1 MSNNNVFD
9 KNPLISVI
17 IPIYNVEQFLSDCLD
32 TVLWQTYKNLEII
45 LVDDGSQDNS
55 GQICDDFASRD
66 NRIKVIHKKNG
77 GVSSA
82 RNTGIDISTGEYI
95 AFIDP
100 DDCITKDYF
109 STHIST
115 IKSEQADTSAVL
127 VQEMIDFIDI
137 KSAMIINPSPA
148 TNFEIKTEIESLNC
162 ILDKNRPWVGYCWN
176 KVFSASIIK
185 DNKLYFDE
193 GISMNEDSL
202 FNCNY
207 LLHASKVALIDARKY
222 IYRIHK
228 QSVTRKM
235 TIKSYLSKLNAYIK
249 IIKIARNFHDSIFL
263 KRVSVEFIKTWFAG
277 LHSVIKLDNSKLSS
291 LYKMNNILSEAIRN
305 VKLSQFSNK
314 LKVSILT
321 YLISPKLCTL
331 LYKVN
336 IFFSNTFAKTK
347 K

>member
-1 MSNNNVFD
+1 MSD

-32 TVLWQTYKNLEII
+32 TILWQTYSNLEII

-55 GQICDDFASRD
+55 GQICDDFASKD

-109 STHIST
+109 STHISA
-115 IKSEQADTSAVL
+115 IKNEQADTSAVL
-127 VQEMIDFIDI
+127 AQEMFDIIDI
-137 KSAMIINPSPA
+137 NSEMISNPTPA
-148 TNFEIKTEIESLNC
+148 TRFEIKTGIESLNC
-162 ILDKNRPWVGYCWN
+162 ILDKNRPWIGYCWN
-176 KVFSASIIK
+176 KVYSASIIK
-185 DNKLYFDE
+185 DNKLYYDE
-193 GISMNEDSL
+193 DISMNEDSL

-207 LLHASKVALIDARKY
+207 LLHASKIVLIDTCKY

-235 TIKSYLSKLNAYIK
+235 TIKSYLSKLNAFIK
-249 IIKIARNFHDSIFL
+249 IIKIARNFRDSIFW
-263 KRVSVEFIKTWFAG
+263 KRVSTEFIKTWFGCLYLIAKTNDNNSNA
-277 LHSVIKLDNSKLSS
+277 LYKLQPNLFELIKEIKLANLPYKLT
-291 LYKMNNILSEAIRN
+291 I
-305 VKLSQFSNK
+305 
-314 LKVSILT
+314 SILA
-321 YLISPKLCTL
+321 YKISPKLCKL
-331 LYKVN
+331 LYK
-336 IFFSNTFAKTK
+336 IKGFLAK
-347 K
+347 